1 MIKNRNGNAGKR
13 DDVALTGYA
22 TAQGTRRYHDRMVAS
37 GVAHP
42 EHFKDGLDG
51 LSLSSTGLGTYL
63 GGHDALTD
71 GLYFSAIKQA
81 LVSGCNVVDS
91 AINYRC
97 MRSERVIGA
106 ALSELTHESTVARDE
121 ILIST
126 KGGFIPYDGIPPRD
140 PQAYLQQ
147 AFVMPGIMQAD
158 DVVAECHC
166 MAPAY
171 LQHQLKA
178 SLSNLG
184 LSCIDVYYLHNPE
197 LQLDHISPAE
207 FRSRMREA
215 FAVLETAVA
224 QQHIRVYGTATWEG
238 YRTKIGSRGHLSLE
252 TLVKIAEEVG
262 GKDHHFKAIQ
272 LPYNLGMPEA
282 LSEQTQTL
290 NGSPVSF
297 LEAAK
302 ALGLYVMASAAIF
315 QGQLT
320 RALPD
325 QIREGLGAGTD
336 AQRSIQFVR
345 STPGM
350 GTALIGMKQADHVR
364 ENLAVAARAPL
375 SYEQFATLF
384 Q

>member
-1 MIKNRNGNAGKR
+1 
-13 DDVALTGYA
+13 
-22 TAQGTRRYHDRMVAS
+22 
-37 GVAHP
+37 
-42 EHFKDGLDG
+42 
-51 LSLSSTGLGTYL
+51 
-63 GGHDALTD
+63 
-71 GLYFSAIKQA
+71 
-81 LVSGCNVVDS
+81 
-91 AINYRC
+91 
-97 MRSERVIGA
+97 
-106 ALSELTHESTVARDE
+106 
-121 ILIST
+121 
-126 KGGFIPYDGIPPRD
+126 
-140 PQAYLQQ
+140 
-147 AFVMPGIMQAD
+147 
-158 DVVAECHC
+158 
-166 MAPAY
+166 
-171 LQHQLKA
+171 
-178 SLSNLG
+178 
-184 LSCIDVYYLHNPE
+184 
-197 LQLDHISPAE
+197 
-207 FRSRMREA
+207 
-215 FAVLETAVA
+215 
-224 QQHIRVYGTATWEG
+224 
-238 YRTKIGSRGHLSLE
+238 LE

>member
-1 MIKNRNGNAGKR
+1 MAIE
-13 DDVALTGYA
+13 GYA
-22 TAQGTRRYHDRMVAS
+22 TAPGTRRYRDRMVVS

-42 EHFKDGLDG
+42 AHFKDGLDG

-63 GGHDALTD
+63 GGHDTLTD
-71 GLYFSAIKQA
+71 GLYRRAMKQA
-81 LVSGCNVVDS
+81 IVSGCNVLDS

-97 MRSERVIGA
+97 MRSERVIGE
-106 ALSELTHESTVARDE
+106 ALRDFMREGTAARDE
-121 ILIST
+121 IVIST
-126 KGGFIPYDGIPPRD
+126 KGGFIPFDGMPPKD
-140 PQAYLQQ
+140 PRAYLQQ
-147 AFVMPGIMQAD
+147 AFIMPAIVHPD
-158 DVVAECHC
+158 DVVADCHC

-171 LQHQLKA
+171 LRHQLKT

-197 LQLDHISPAE
+197 VQLDHISPE
-207 FRSRMREA
+207 KFVSRMREA
-215 FAVLETAVA
+215 FAVLEAAVA
-224 QQHIRVYGTATWEG
+224 QRHIRVYGTATWEG
-238 YRTKIGSRGHLSLE
+238 YRTKIGSRGHLSLAA
-252 TLVKIAEEVG
+252 LVKIAEEVG
-262 GKDHHFKAIQ
+262 GKDHHFKVIQ

-282 LSEQTQTL
+282 LAEQTQVL
-290 NGSPVSF
+290 NGSALSF

-302 ALGLYVMASAAIF
+302 ALDLYVMASAAIL

-320 RALPD
+320 RGLPT
-325 QIREGLGAGTD
+325 QLREGLGDGTD

-375 SYEQFATLF
+375 SSEQFASLF

>member
-1 MIKNRNGNAGKR
+1 MAIG
-13 DDVALTGYA
+13 GYA
-22 TAQGTRRYHDRMVAS
+22 TAQGTRRYRDRMVAS

-42 EHFKDGLDG
+42 EHFKDGLGG

-63 GGHDALTD
+63 GGHDTLTD
-71 GLYFSAIKQA
+71 GMYSRAIKQA
-81 LVSGCNVVDS
+81 IVSGCNVLDS

-97 MRSERVIGA
+97 MRSERVIGE
-106 ALSELTHESTVARDE
+106 ALSDLVREGTAVRDE

-126 KGGFIPYDGIPPRD
+126 KGGFIPYDGMPPRD

-147 AFVMPGIMQAD
+147 AFVMPGIMTTSDIVAD
-158 DVVAECHC
+158 CHC
-166 MAPAY
+166 MAPTY
-171 LQHQLKA
+171 LQHQLKT

-197 LQLDHISPAE
+197 TQLAHVSPSE
-207 FRSRMREA
+207 FVSRMREA
-215 FAVLETAVA
+215 FAVLEAAVA

-252 TLVKIAEEVG
+252 TLVKIAEDVG
-262 GKDHHFKAIQ
+262 GRDHHFKAIQ

-282 LSEQTQTL
+282 LAERTQAL
-290 NGSPVSF
+290 NGSPMSF

-302 ALGLYVMASAAIF
+302 ALDLYVMASAAIL

-320 RALPD
+320 RGLPAK
-325 QIREGLGAGTD
+325 IREGLGEGTD

-364 ENLAVAARAPL
+364 ENLAIAARAPL
-375 SYEQFATLF
+375 SSEQFSTLF

>member
-1 MIKNRNGNAGKR
+1 MAI
-13 DDVALTGYA
+13 DGYA
-22 TAQGTRRYHDRMVAS
+22 TAQGTWRYRDRMVTT

-42 EHFKDGLDG
+42 AHFKDGPDG
-51 LSLSSTGLGTYL
+51 LSLSSAGLGTYL
-63 GGHDALTD
+63 GGHDTLTD
-71 GLYFSAIKQA
+71 GLYLSAIKQA
-81 LVSGCNVVDS
+81 IISGCNVLDS

-97 MRSERVIGA
+97 MRSERVIGE
-106 ALSELTHESTVARDE
+106 ALSELLREDTTARDE

-126 KGGFIPYDGIPPRD
+126 KGGFIPYDGMPPRD

-147 AFVMPGIMQAD
+147 AFVMPGILSPD
-158 DVVAECHC
+158 DVVADCHC
-166 MAPAY
+166 MTPAY
-171 LQHQLKA
+171 LQHQLKT

-184 LSCIDVYYLHNPE
+184 LSCVDVYYLHNPE
-197 LQLDHISPAE
+197 LQLDHVSSDE
-207 FRSRMREA
+207 FLTRMRAA
-215 FAVLETAVA
+215 FAVLEDAVA
-224 QQHIRVYGTATWEG
+224 QGHIRVYGTATWDG
-238 YRTKIGSRGHLSLE
+238 YRAKVGSRGHLSLE
-252 TLVKIAEEVG
+252 ALVKIAEEVG

-282 LSEQTQTL
+282 LAEQTQVL
-290 NGSPVSF
+290 NGSPMSF

-302 ALGLYVMASAAIF
+302 ALGLYVMASAAIL

-320 RALPD
+320 RGLPA
-325 QIREGLGAGTD
+325 QVREGLGDGTD

-375 SYEQFATLF
+375 SFEQFASLF